1 MIISLF
7 GYGKMGKEIEQIA
20 VQRGHQIALKIN
32 SSNTSDI
39 TKENIKNTDVIIEFS
54 QPEFAK
60 NNILFA
66 IENNIPIVVGTTG
79 WYDDYDFLKS
89 QVLEKNGALLAATNF
104 SVGVNIFFKL
114 NEYLAKIM
122 NTQEAYDVSVKEI
135 HHTQKLDAPSGT
147 ALTLAQ
153 QIIHYID
160 RKTKWTDK
168 KTLDKSELTITSE
181 RVDPVPGT
189 HSITYTSEIDDIEI
203 THTAHNRKGFAF
215 GSVLAAEF
223 VKDKKG
229 IFTMNDVLKF

>member
-20 VQRGHQIALKIN
+20 VQRGHQIGLKIN
-32 SSNTSDI
+32 SSNSSDI

-54 QPEFAK
+54 RPEFAK
-60 NNILFA
+60 DNILFA
-66 IENNIPIVVGTTG
+66 IENNVPIVVGTTG
-79 WYDDYDFLKS
+79 WYEDYDFLKS
-89 QVLEKNGALLAATNF
+89 QALGKSGTLLTATNF
-104 SVGVNIFFKL
+104 SVGVNIFFKI

-122 NTQEAYDVSVKEI
+122 NTQDAYDVYMKEI

-153 QIIHYID
+153 QIIHNID

-181 RVDPVPGT
+181 RVDPAPGT

-229 IFTMNDVLKF
+229 IFTMNDVLQF

>member
-1 MIISLF
+1 
-7 GYGKMGKEIEQIA
+7 MGKEIEQIA
-20 VQRGHQIALKIN
+20 VQRGHQIGLKIT
-32 SSNTSDI
+32 SSNSADI

-54 QPEFAK
+54 RPEFATK
-60 NNILFA
+60 NIQFA
-66 IENNIPIVVGTTG
+66 IDNNIPIVVGTTG

-89 QVLEKNGALLAATNF
+89 QALEKNGALLTATNF

-153 QIIHYID
+153 QIIHNID

-181 RVDPVPGT
+181 RVDPAPGT

-229 IFTMNDVLKF
+229 IFTMNDVLQF

>member
-1 MIISLF
+1 
-7 GYGKMGKEIEQIA
+7 MGKEIEQIA
-20 VQRGHQIALKIN
+20 VQRGHQIGLKIN
-32 SSNTSDI
+32 SSNSSDI

-54 QPEFAK
+54 RPEFAK
-60 NNILFA
+60 DNILFA
-66 IENNIPIVVGTTG
+66 IENNVPIVVGTTG
-79 WYDDYDFLKS
+79 WYEDYDFLKS
-89 QVLEKNGALLAATNF
+89 QALEKSGTLLTATNF
-104 SVGVNIFFKL
+104 SVGVNIFFKI

-122 NTQEAYDVSVKEI
+122 NTQDAYDVHMKEI

-153 QIIHYID
+153 QIIHSID
-160 RKTKWTDK
+160 RKTKWTNK

-181 RVDPVPGT
+181 RVDPAPGT

-229 IFTMNDVLKF
+229 IFTMNDVLQF

>member
-1 MIISLF
+1 
-7 GYGKMGKEIEQIA
+7 MGKEIEQIA
-20 VQRGHQIALKIN
+20 VQRGHQIGLKIN
-32 SSNTSDI
+32 SSNSSDI

-54 QPEFAK
+54 RPEFAK
-60 NNILFA
+60 DNILFA
-66 IENNIPIVVGTTG
+66 IENNVPIVVGTTG
-79 WYDDYDFLKS
+79 WYEDYDFLKS
-89 QVLEKNGALLAATNF
+89 QALGKSGTLLTATNF
-104 SVGVNIFFKL
+104 SVGVNIFFKI

-122 NTQEAYDVSVKEI
+122 NTQDAYDVYMKEI

-153 QIIHYID
+153 QIIHNID

-181 RVDPVPGT
+181 RVDPAPGT

-229 IFTMNDVLKF
+229 IFTMNDVLQF

>member
-20 VQRGHQIALKIN
+20 VQRGHQIGLKIN
-32 SSNTSDI
+32 SSNSSDI
-39 TKENIKNTDVIIEFS
+39 TKENVKNTDVIIEFS
-54 QPEFAK
+54 RPEFAK
-60 NNILFA
+60 DNILFA
-66 IENNIPIVVGTTG
+66 IENNVPIVVGTTG
-79 WYDDYDFLKS
+79 WYEDYDFLKS
-89 QVLEKNGALLAATNF
+89 QVLEKSGTLLTATNF
-104 SVGVNIFFKL
+104 SVGVNIFFKI

-122 NTQEAYDVSVKEI
+122 NTQDAYDVHMKEI

-153 QIIHYID
+153 QIIHNID

-181 RVDPVPGT
+181 RVDPAPGT

-229 IFTMNDVLKF
+229 IFTMNDVLQF

>member
-20 VQRGHQIALKIN
+20 VQRGHQIGLKIN
-32 SSNTSDI
+32 SSNSSDI

-54 QPEFAK
+54 RPEFAK
-60 NNILFA
+60 DNILFA
-66 IENNIPIVVGTTG
+66 IENNVPIVVGTTG
-79 WYDDYDFLKS
+79 WYEDYDFLKS
-89 QVLEKNGALLAATNF
+89 QALEKSGTLLTATNF
-104 SVGVNIFFKL
+104 SVGVNIFFKI

-122 NTQEAYDVSVKEI
+122 NTQDAYDVHMKEI

-153 QIIHYID
+153 QIIHSID
-160 RKTKWTDK
+160 RKTKWTNK

-181 RVDPVPGT
+181 RVDPAPGT

-229 IFTMNDVLKF
+229 IFTMNDVLQF